1 MLGED
6 LQWFTTLAELERMSA
21 AAERLHIAQ
30 PTLSRMLAR
39 LERKL
44 GAELFDRKGKRIAL
58 NEFGRVYYEHAR
70 RAQAEL
76 DAAGQAVADLAN
88 PARGVVRLSFLH
100 SFGGWL
106 VPQLIAGFRRHAG
119 RVTVTLRQG
128 GAEKITGHVL
138 DGASDLAVVSPRPTA
153 PGVGWRG
160 LLRQPLVL
168 AVPAEHRLAGRRQV
182 RMAELS
188 GDEFVSM
195 PPGFGMR
202 RIFDE
207 LCAAA
212 DVRPHVAF
220 EATDLVTSTGLVAAG
235 LGVAVLPLQDPAP
248 AAARSGPVLVPLA
261 DDGASR
267 EVGLI
272 WSAAAAPSDAVK
284 RFRDFAEDWSD
295 RHRGISSTRREWPP
309 HR

>member
-39 LERKL
+39 LERRL
-44 GAELFDRKGKRIAL
+44 GAELFDRRGKRIAL

-106 VPQLIAGFRRHAG
+106 VPQLIAGFRRNAG

-128 GAEKITGHVL
+128 AAEKITRQVL
-138 DGASDLAVVSPRPTA
+138 DGAADLAVVSPRPSA

-168 AVPAEHRLAGRRQV
+168 AVPAEHRVAGRRQV
-182 RMAELS
+182 RLADLGGAE
-188 GDEFVSM
+188 FITM
-195 PPGFGMR
+195 HPGFGMR

-212 DVRPHVAF
+212 DIRPRVAF
-220 EATDLVTSTGLVAAG
+220 EASDLVTVTGLVSAG
-235 LGVAVLPLQDPAP
+235 LGVALLPLADPAP
-248 AAARSGPVLVPLA
+248 SAARSGLALVPLA
-261 DDGASR
+261 DEGAWR

-272 WSAAAAPSDAVK
+272 WSAAAAPSDAVR

-295 RHRGISSTRREWPP
+295 GHGGISSTRREWPP

>member
-106 VPQLIAGFRRHAG
+106 VPQLIAGFRRNAG

-212 DVRPHVAF
+212 DIRPHVAF

-295 RHRGISSTRREWPP
+295 RHGGISSTRREWPP